1 MTLQITI
8 RNSII
13 IIDVSC
19 ITLCD
24 GYQNMFRRISCYY
37 NKYIVN
43 LQPWTQ
49 KIHYQNYQ
57 IDCNS
62 LLRYD
67 VILIVLYYLQEACI
81 SWYFFMQS
89 NYR

>member
-24 GYQNMFRRISCYY
+24 GYQNMFSSDVFLVITINILYIFNLE
-37 NKYIVN
+37 NKEYIIKNIKLIV
-43 LQPWTQ
+43 
-49 KIHYQNYQ
+49 
-57 IDCNS
+57 
-62 LLRYD
+62 LRYD
-67 VILIVLYYLQEACI
+67 VILIILHYLQKACI
-81 SWYFFMQS
+81 S
-89 NYR
+89 